1 MRKNKMKKY
10 PLYKKLTKKDNEG
23 VPITTYQLVENN
35 LEAEIWPANGKVQA
49 EMYGLK
55 LAYMM
60 NMITDLKNDV
70 SEEMGIDVLGS
81 GTADHKVISKRK
93 YTNHISYELERI
105 IP

>member
-10 PLYKKLTKKDNEG
+10 QTYKKTSEKDSEG
-23 VPITTYQLVENN
+23 VPNMDYNVIDSTI
-35 LEAEIWPANGKVQA
+35 EAEIWPASGKVQA

-60 NMITDLKNDV
+60 NMITDKNNEI
-70 SEEMGIDVLGS
+70 SEDIGIDVLGS
-81 GTADHKVISKRK
+81 GKADHRVISKRV
-93 YTNHISYELERI
+93 YTNHVNYELERL